1 MAMMSVHIE
10 KKYDNKLS
18 QAHCMTTRIQK
29 MISSA
34 RRIGLHV
41 LCLSAL
47 AVLMLAGPAPCQELR
62 KATFLPQWSP
72 QAQFAGYYVAH
83 AKGFYARRGIDLEI
97 LRGGPDRPAAQALA
111 QEEVEFVTLFL
122 STGIDLRSNGLEILN
137 IGQIVQ
143 RSALA
148 LVAKRSSGIRA
159 VKDLDGKAV
168 SIWPDFALQPR
179 AFFRKYNLHVRVAP
193 QGGSISLFLRGG
205 VDAASVMLYN
215 EYHTILNS
223 GLDPAELRV
232 FDFSHY
238 GINFPEDGI
247 YCLEQTL
254 KESPELCRDFVLASI
269 EGWAYALEHTEEALD
284 IVMKHV
290 RAANLPTNRVHQK
303 WMLEHMRDIIMPPGK
318 NIPMGTLL
326 PDEYR
331 FVAKQL
337 MENGIIT
344 SMPEYG
350 DFHADLAHA
359 R

>member
-1 MAMMSVHIE
+1 MMPIARPKTHRVLTLLAMTMF
-10 KKYDNKLS
+10 
-18 QAHCMTTRIQK
+18 
-29 MISSA
+29 
-34 RRIGLHV
+34 V
-41 LCLSAL
+41 LAW
-47 AVLMLAGPAPCQELR
+47 PAPCRGLQ
-62 KATFLPQWSP
+62 KATLLPQWSP

-83 AKGFYARRGIDLEI
+83 AKGFYAHRDIDLDI

-111 QEEVEFVTLFL
+111 QKEADFVTLFL
-122 STGIDLRSNGLEILN
+122 STGIEQRSSGVPLVN

-148 LVAKRSSGIRA
+148 LVAKRSSGIQA
-159 VKDLDGKAV
+159 VKDLDGKTV

-179 AFFRKYNLHVRVAP
+179 AFFRKYNLHAQVVP
-193 QGGSISLFLRGG
+193 QGGTVSLFLRGG

-223 GLDPAELRV
+223 GLDPDELRV

-254 KESPELCRDFVLASI
+254 KQQPRLCRDFVLASI
-269 EGWAYALEHTEEALD
+269 EGWIYAFEHPEEALD
-284 IVMKHV
+284 IVMRHV
-290 RAANLPTNRVHQK
+290 QAAHLPTNRVHQK
-303 WMLEHMRDIIMPPGK
+303 WMLEHMRGIIMPPGK
-318 NIPMGTLL
+318 DIPMGTLQ

-337 MENGIIT
+337 MENGIIAA
-344 SMPEYG
+344 MPEYG
-350 DFHADLAHA
+350 DFHVDLAHA